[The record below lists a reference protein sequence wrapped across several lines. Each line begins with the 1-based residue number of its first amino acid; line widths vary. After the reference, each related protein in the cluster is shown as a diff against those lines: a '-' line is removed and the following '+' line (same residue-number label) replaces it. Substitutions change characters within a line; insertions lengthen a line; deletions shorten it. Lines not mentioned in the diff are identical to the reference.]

1 VSDAKQIGAIR
12 EKRVRAAALGYR
24 RAPRKD
30 AIDLLGLRFHRLV
43 VLSRVPPAES
53 ANNNAEWLCRC
64 DCGSLHRVRGTRL
77 RSGEIKSCGCYRR
90 DTHIPWLRSRLQELR
105 QLREV
110 DG

>member
-1 VSDAKQIGAIR
+1 MIGFIR
-12 EKRVRAAALGYR
+12 EKRLRAAALGYK

-30 AIDLLGLRFHRLV
+30 TINLAGQRFHRLL

-64 DCGSLHRVRGTRL
+64 ECGRLHRVRGTRL

-90 DTHIPWLRSRLQELR
+90 DTHIPWLRSRLR
-105 QLREV
+105 
-110 DG
+110 GKANA